1 LTAGDYPDAPAFY
14 TFVIGASQF
23 VANSGDLGQGA
34 GPISLGLT
42 GLPEAHHNAQ
52 HDDPIPRRT
61 PTPLRSPRGASLRPT
76 TVTLELPDVTKRPQK
91 SAAFYFAAWIQSE
104 DRNMKFDDF
113 PASALMNITT
123 RPPLVFVRGEGSWL
137 WDHEGKRYLDFV
149 QGWAV
154 NCLGH
159 SPAVITNALVE
170 QSRKLITPSPAF
182 YNEPSMRLAKCIVE
196 HSCFQRV
203 FFTNSG
209 AEANEGAIK
218 LARKWGAL
226 NKGGAYEI
234 ITFEDSF
241 HGRTLATMSA
251 SGKPQF
257 RELFEPKVPG
267 FPKAKLND
275 LASVERLITDKTVA
289 VMLEPIQG
297 ETGVIIA
304 TDGFMGD
311 LRALTQQRGL
321 LLIVDEIQ
329 TGVGRTGKLWGYEH
343 SGVVPDIMTLGKGLG
358 GGVPLAALVAKEKV
372 SCFEPGDQ
380 GGTFNGNPLMAA
392 VGCAI
397 MDVMLAPGFL
407 QAVEERGA
415 YLMKGLSDLSA
426 RLGLGEVRGRG
437 LLVALDL
444 KHDIATRLVDIAR
457 DDGLLLNAPRPNLLR
472 FMPALTLSREETDI
486 MLTMLE
492 DGLRRVM
499 KS

>member
-1 LTAGDYPDAPAFY
+1 
-14 TFVIGASQF
+14 
-23 VANSGDLGQGA
+23 
-34 GPISLGLT
+34 
-42 GLPEAHHNAQ
+42 
-52 HDDPIPRRT
+52 
-61 PTPLRSPRGASLRPT
+61 
-76 TVTLELPDVTKRPQK
+76 
-91 SAAFYFAAWIQSE
+91 
-104 DRNMKFDDF
+104 MKFDDF
-113 PASALMNITT
+113 PANALMEITT

-159 SPAVITNALVE
+159 SPEVITSALVE

-182 YNEPSMRLAKCIVE
+182 YNEPSMQLARQITG

-218 LARKWGAL
+218 LARKWGGK

-257 RELFEPKVPG
+257 RDLFEPKVPG

-275 LASVERLITDKTVA
+275 LASVERLIGEKTVA

-297 ETGVIIA
+297 ESGVIIA
-304 TDGFMGD
+304 TDAFMHGLRD
-311 LRALTQQRGL
+311 LTKKRGL

-343 SGVVPDIMTLGKGLG
+343 SGIEPDIMTLGKGLG
-358 GGVPLAALVAKEKV
+358 GGVPLAALVAKEAV
-372 SCFEPGDQ
+372 SCFEAGDQ

-397 MDVMLAPGFL
+397 MDAMLAPGFL
-407 QAVEERGA
+407 GRVEEAGA
-415 YLMKGLSDLSA
+415 YLMKGLAQLA
-426 RLGLGEVRGRG
+426 QRHQLGEVRGRG

-444 KHDIATRLVDIAR
+444 KKDIGSKVVDLAR
-457 DDGLLLNAPRPNLLR
+457 ADGLLLNAPRPNLLR
-472 FMPALTLSREETDI
+472 FMSALNLSHQEIDT
-486 MLTMLE
+486 MLAMLE
-492 DGLRRVM
+492 DVLRRV
-499 KS
+499 KE